1 MSVKFQDYY
10 ETLGVPRDATPE
22 EIKKAFRK
30 KARLYHPDVAK
41 DKASAEEKFKQ
52 VNEAYEVLSDPEKR
66 KRFDQLGANWQQTG
80 GPPPGYDFG
89 SFGGDDGGFE
99 FEGTGFSDFFER
111 YFSGGQGGFRSS
123 TRSPFSQGAYQ
134 RRGRDIE
141 ADILISLE
149 DALHGSQRTLTLRRP
164 PSGDGLAR
172 TETIKV
178 KIPAGLLQGQRIRL
192 AGKGGPGIGGAPPG
206 DIYLEVRFASHPD
219 FTVEGSDLHYDLDLA
234 PWEAVLGTQVKVPTL
249 DGHTTLKVAPHTETG
264 THLRLK
270 GKGLPHANG
279 HRGDLYAVVHIQVPT
294 TSTAEE
300 QSLWEKLRE
309 VSKFDPR
316 S

>member
-10 ETLGVPRDATPE
+10 ETLGVSRDAPPE

-66 KRFDQLGANWQQTG
+66 KRYDQLGANWQQTG
-80 GPPPGYDFG
+80 GPPPGYEFGGFG
-89 SFGGDDGGFE
+89 SDDGGFE
-99 FEGTGFSDFFER
+99 FGGTGFSDFFER
-111 YFSGGQGGFRSS
+111 FFSGGQGGFRSS
-123 TRSPFSQGAYQ
+123 TRSPFSHGTYQ

-164 PSGDGLAR
+164 PSDDGPAR

-192 AGKGGPGIGGAPPG
+192 AGKGGPGIGGGPPG

-249 DGHTTLKVAPHTETG
+249 DGHATLRVAPHTEAG
-264 THLRLK
+264 TRLRLK
-270 GKGLPHANG
+270 GRGLPHPNG
-279 HRGDLYAVVHIQVPT
+279 HRGDLYAVVSIQVPPS
-294 TSTAEE
+294 TSSEE
-300 QSLWEKLRE
+300 KALWEKLAQ